1 MSSSTSFRSHR
12 VIIASLFL
20 PNSVIISEGSGKTT
34 PDKPKPTSRKSS
46 ANNSTARE
54 LNVPDIVLRL
64 QNDSSKPAPLP
75 RPKLKSIVDDLRDRS
90 RKPTADQL
98 SPVSENLNPFSKVNT
113 ANNTPEKLSRQA
125 SVDSSDFQVKSP
137 PLTYRTPSHR
147 RLRRTPSRSLS
158 RRPDSVSSI
167 VTAEFHI
174 EPNAHCNGGLKNAI
188 DSVSLNASRP
198 QLKRKLWVGTLGVET
213 DSWSPALRETTS
225 TRLKEGGY
233 ESEVV
238 WVDDAVFEGCY
249 DEFCHQVLW
258 PALHYAVPD
267 APKTKL
273 FYESASFKH
282 YVDVNQKFAD
292 TIKAVWQEGDVVW
305 VNDYHLMLLPQM
317 LRTAGVPGP
326 IGFFMHVAFPSS
338 EIFRC
343 LSVRDKLLR
352 GVLGAD
358 LVGFQTASFA
368 RHFRQTCSRI
378 LAVEALPRGIQLPP
392 EEGIATGDEERGRFV
407 DVGVYPIGIDVGL
420 FRERKKDPE
429 VTEWINVLKQRYA
442 GMKLIVG
449 RDKMDEIQGVKH
461 KIQAFQTFLEQHPE
475 YQGKVVLIQIAI
487 PSNPPRS
494 PSLAQVNSTLTDQ
507 ILTTVSA
514 INSRFSTLTY
524 QPIVFLPTSDVTY
537 SQYLALLTCADAFI
551 ITSLREGM
559 ALRSHEFVVSQEDK
573 EPGEEGVLVLSEFTG
588 SWSFRGFRS
597 CVGINPWD
605 RMGTAKG
612 IHEAL
617 RDDCD
622 ASEKVS
628 KEEVAQQ
635 RRRRWEELLG
645 WVEEQSA
652 QKFVTGFLSRCLRSW
667 EEHQRGTGNHESVE
681 ILNKARV
688 GRVLVQW
695 SHCNKRLVLVDLE
708 GTLWNREL
716 SKKGSEFDVE
726 NEQLRNAIDIL
737 RRLSEDKKNEVWVL
751 SGLPV
756 KGALSKLADELADV
770 GIVSENG
777 CFLKTRARKDKP
789 AQWINMV
796 ANLNMDWK
804 SSCLEI
810 LNYFSE
816 RTPGSYVEEREASVV
831 WRFWTG
837 ESNDECSDRQW
848 ARRQAAEA
856 QNHIFDS
863 LGERFGLRIIP
874 GTDSFL
880 VLPSNISRST
890 AVGAIL
896 HPGGPGNA
904 PLTGRADFDSGDEW
918 EFVLAVS
925 SDEKLLRRLNELDS
939 AETCSTSGK
948 GTDAK
953 WRVEKWQSVDLL
965 KAFAGM

>member
-1 MSSSTSFRSHR
+1 M
-12 VIIASLFL
+12 
-20 PNSVIISEGSGKTT
+20 
-34 PDKPKPTSRKSS
+34 
-46 ANNSTARE
+46 
-54 LNVPDIVLRL
+54 
-64 QNDSSKPAPLP
+64 
-75 RPKLKSIVDDLRDRS
+75 
-90 RKPTADQL
+90 
-98 SPVSENLNPFSKVNT
+98 
-113 ANNTPEKLSRQA
+113 
-125 SVDSSDFQVKSP
+125 KSP

-317 LRTAGVPGP
+317 LRAAGVPGP

-352 GVLGAD
+352 GALGAD

-475 YQGKVVLIQIAI
+475 YQGKV
-487 PSNPPRS
+487 
-494 PSLAQVNSTLTDQ
+494 
-507 ILTTVSA
+507 
-514 INSRFSTLTY
+514 
-524 QPIVFLPTSDVTY
+524 
-537 SQYLALLTCADAFI
+537 C
-551 ITSLREGM
+551 
-559 ALRSHEFVVSQEDK
+559 
-573 EPGEEGVLVLSEFTG
+573 
-588 SWSFRGFRS
+588 
-597 CVGINPWD
+597 
-605 RMGTAKG
+605 
-612 IHEAL
+612 
-617 RDDCD
+617 
-622 ASEKVS
+622 
-628 KEEVAQQ
+628 
-635 RRRRWEELLG
+635 
-645 WVEEQSA
+645 
-652 QKFVTGFLSRCLRSW
+652 
-667 EEHQRGTGNHESVE
+667 
-681 ILNKARV
+681 
-688 GRVLVQW
+688 
-695 SHCNKRLVLVDLE
+695 
-708 GTLWNREL
+708 
-716 SKKGSEFDVE
+716 
-726 NEQLRNAIDIL
+726 
-737 RRLSEDKKNEVWVL
+737 
-751 SGLPV
+751 
-756 KGALSKLADELADV
+756 
-770 GIVSENG
+770 
-777 CFLKTRARKDKP
+777 
-789 AQWINMV
+789 
-796 ANLNMDWK
+796 
-804 SSCLEI
+804 
-810 LNYFSE
+810 
-816 RTPGSYVEEREASVV
+816 
-831 WRFWTG
+831 
-837 ESNDECSDRQW
+837 
-848 ARRQAAEA
+848 
-856 QNHIFDS
+856 
-863 LGERFGLRIIP
+863 
-874 GTDSFL
+874 
-880 VLPSNISRST
+880 
-890 AVGAIL
+890 
-896 HPGGPGNA
+896 
-904 PLTGRADFDSGDEW
+904 
-918 EFVLAVS
+918 
-925 SDEKLLRRLNELDS
+925 
-939 AETCSTSGK
+939 
-948 GTDAK
+948 
-953 WRVEKWQSVDLL
+953 
-965 KAFAGM
+965 